1 MGDLERRKIGESKK
15 PLDDNSA
22 THVIRNALGGSS
34 GGTEKQYERLNEIL
48 QLPPG
53 VARSYRDDITVI
65 VISFNEEYLASNATD
80 DS

>member
-1 MGDLERRKIGESKK
+1 MQRRKIGESKK

-22 THVIRNALGGSS
+22 THIIRNALGGSS
-34 GGTEKQYERLNEIL
+34 GGAEKQYERLSELL

-65 VISFNEEYLASNATD
+65 VIMFNEDFLASDAAG
-80 DS
+80 DSNN